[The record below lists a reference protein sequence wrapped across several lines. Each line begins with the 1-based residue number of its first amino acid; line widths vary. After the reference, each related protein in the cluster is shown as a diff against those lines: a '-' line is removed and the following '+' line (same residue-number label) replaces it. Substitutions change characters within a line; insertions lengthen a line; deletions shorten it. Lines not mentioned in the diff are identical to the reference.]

1 MGLTLIIGNKN
12 LSSWSLR
19 PWLLMKQAGIEFT
32 EKKILLDLPTS
43 RAALRAASPSGLV
56 PCLLDDG
63 FEIWDSLAIMEYL
76 ADRFPDKHLWP
87 SDVTARARARSLSCE
102 MHSGFSNLRTVW
114 PMDFIREDKA
124 MHIGPGL
131 DREVKRIANL
141 WEEARRDFGEK
152 AKGEEAGPFLFG
164 RFSIADAM
172 YAPVV
177 SRFKTYGPVEM
188 PKRAQNWHETM
199 WTLPTMGEWG
209 EGARA
214 EMASTQN

>member
-1 MGLTLIIGNKN
+1 MTLTLVIGNKN

-19 PWLLMKQAGIEFT
+19 PWLLMKQVGIEFT

-43 RAALRAASPSGLV
+43 RAELRSASPSGLV

-76 ADRFPDKHLWP
+76 ADRFPEKQLWP
-87 SDVTARARARSLSCE
+87 GDVKARARARSLASE
-102 MHSGFSNLRTVW
+102 MHSEFSNLRTVW

-131 DREVKRIANL
+131 DREVKRIISL

-152 AKGEEAGPFLFG
+152 AKGDDAGPFLFG

-172 YAPVV
+172 FAPVV
-177 SRFKTYGPVEM
+177 SRFKTYGPIEM
-188 PKRAQNWHETM
+188 PARAQSWYEVIGS
-199 WTLPTMGEWG
+199 LPAMRQWG
-209 EGARA
+209 EGAR
-214 EMASTQN
+214 EEEGV